1 MSVQIETLVMQGL
14 GWGSRKTSAR
24 GSSELRRPEFSEREN
39 QTWIGRECAEC
50 HFKDVRLQKRFG
62 MLLEQMSGGIGESI
76 PFVCQDW
83 ANTKAAYRFL
93 SNSRVS
99 EEEILRG
106 HFQSTRDRSTLES
119 GPILIL
125 HDTTEF
131 SYQKEKAESLGLL
144 HRPPAGKY
152 NDGRPR
158 YHTVCGILMHSSL
171 AVTTEGLP
179 LGLTAIKFWSRKKFK
194 GTNALKRRI
203 NITRMPIE
211 QKESIRWLENMRQS
225 TALLEQPWQ
234 CVHIGD
240 RESDIYELFCE
251 AQRRNRQRPTFWFAP
266 VWTVWRETAGIPPP
280 TK

>member
-1 MSVQIETLVMQGL
+1 MGTKKDISGRRLRTKETGI
-14 GWGSRKTSAR
+14 
-24 GSSELRRPEFSEREN
+24 SEREEK
-39 QTWIGRECAEC
+39 TWIGRECAEC

-106 HFQSTRDRSTLES
+106 HFQSTRDRLTPES

-131 SYQKEKAESLGLL
+131 SYQKEKSESLGLL
-144 HRPPAGKY
+144 HRPPAGKS

-158 YHTVCGILMHSSL
+158 YHTVCGILDELM
-171 AVTTEGLP
+171 
-179 LGLTAIKFWSRKKFK
+179 K
-194 GTNALKRRI
+194 
-203 NITRMPIE
+203 
-211 QKESIRWLENMRQS
+211 QS
-225 TALLEQPWQ
+225 QA
-234 CVHIGD
+234 
-240 RESDIYELFCE
+240 
-251 AQRRNRQRPTFWFAP
+251 
-266 VWTVWRETAGIPPP
+266 
-280 TK
+280 